1 MKKTLIINLLIFFVL
16 IVLVDIFANVLKL
29 RPLLWKNSFYSYL
42 NNGWYTWGGADHLY
56 VNEIHNKQTNGFKTR
71 GLKPNNE
78 LNKNIILLGDSFI
91 ETSHKITEMPEKYLR
106 DIITDSNIIS
116 FGSWGWGNDQ
126 QLLHLEK
133 YIKDIKPKKVILF
146 FQTNDLKENISKHG
160 FLGSK
165 PTFSLKQTKDGLIL
179 KRPFLIIEKNLL
191 EYSYFY
197 RAINKFLNR
206 IKLKNQKHFLDKAN
220 KCNSD
225 INNYDDL
232 KAELKLLYNK
242 QYYSRE
248 LSIYNSPQKPY
259 NKINIQSKVTFE
271 KWQEKKIQ
279 NFLNY
284 NKKKSLAN
292 SIHWFDDDLYFTSEI
307 MTPIRKKGELVTNK
321 LLNKIQEVVFEN
333 NSNFYVI
340 NVIQN
345 QFHRPLSSEKQF
357 LFCKNG
363 KELIY
368 SNKAYNDMIKRVFK
382 NIKNTLDIDI
392 EEEFGFN
399 NYDLFDGHLNNDAN
413 KFVMEKVA
421 NFINK

>member
-71 GLKPNNE
+71 GLNPNNE

-106 DIITDSNIIS
+106 DIIPDTNIIS

-133 YIKDIKPKKVILF
+133 YIKNIKPEKVVLF

-165 PTFSLKQTKDGLIL
+165 PTFNLKQTKDGFIL
-179 KRPFLIIEKNLL
+179 KRPFLVMEKNYL

-197 RAINKFLNR
+197 RAINKFFNR
-206 IKLKNQKHFLDKAN
+206 IKLKNQKHFLDIAN
-220 KCNSD
+220 KCNRE
-225 INNYDDL
+225 INEYDDL

-248 LSIYNSPQKPY
+248 LSIYNSSQKPY
-259 NKINIQSKVTFE
+259 NKINIPSKVTFK

-333 NSNFYVI
+333 NSSFYVI
-340 NVIQN
+340 NVIQSK
-345 QFHRPLSSEKQF
+345 FHRPLSSEKQF
-357 LFCKNG
+357 LFCKKG

-368 SNKAYNDMIKRVFK
+368 SNKAYDDMIKRVFE
-382 NIKNTLDIDI
+382 NIKNTLDINI
-392 EEEFGFN
+392 EEEFGYN

-421 NFINK
+421 KFINK